1 MRPLRV
7 VGIDP
12 GLRITGYGIV
22 DGTGNS
28 FSLVEA
34 GFVSTNEQD
43 PMSVR
48 ILSIYDDVLSV
59 IEEAD
64 AECVA
69 IEELYAHY
77 AHPRTA
83 ILMGHARG
91 AIMLAAAKCGLPV
104 ASYSATMIKKSLT
117 GNGHASKEQVQRMI
131 EVMLGLREPPEPAD
145 VADALAVALCHL
157 NAAGKP
163 AVLGR
168 RSR

>member
-1 MRPLRV
+1 MRV

-12 GLRITGYGIV
+12 GLKITGYGII
-22 DGTGNS
+22 DGDGNT

-34 GFVSTNEQD
+34 GFVSTEERA
-43 PMSVR
+43 PMSERVR
-48 ILSIYDDVLSV
+48 GIFDDVLAV
-59 IEEAD
+59 LEEAKP
-64 AECVA
+64 ECVA

-91 AIMLAAAKCGLPV
+91 AIMLAAAKCGISV

-145 VADALAVALCHL
+145 VADALAVGLCHL

-163 AVLGR
+163 AALGR

>member
-1 MRPLRV
+1 MRV

-12 GLRITGYGIV
+12 GLKITGYGII
-22 DGTGNS
+22 DGDGDT

-34 GFVSTNEQD
+34 GFVSTEERD
-43 PMSVR
+43 PMSER
-48 ILSIYDDVLSV
+48 IRSIFDDVLV
-59 IEEAD
+59 VLEEAKP
-64 AECVA
+64 ECVA

-91 AIMLAAAKCGLPV
+91 AIMLAAAKCGISV

>member
-1 MRPLRV
+1 MRV

-12 GLRITGYGIV
+12 GLKITGYGII
-22 DGTGNS
+22 DGDGDT

-34 GFVSTNEQD
+34 GFVSTEERD
-43 PMSVR
+43 PMSER
-48 ILSIYDDVLSV
+48 IRSIFDDVLV
-59 IEEAD
+59 VLEEAKP
-64 AECVA
+64 ECVA

-91 AIMLAAAKCGLPV
+91 AMMLAAAKCGISV